1 MYETI
6 LIISNK
12 SKK

>member
-1 MYETI
+1 MKNQQK

-12 SKK
+12 NK